1 MLRFGGDSCLAR
13 SIIALALG
21 RIAMAVHIRGITW
34 TQKEAVPLESI
45 RLTCYVEKFESDVF
59 CRTGSFVWQELENP
73 LRLVRSLRPRGK
85 SSLCSAARY

>member
-1 MLRFGGDSCLAR
+1 MLRFSGDSCLAR

-21 RIAMAVHIRGITW
+21 RTAMAVHIPGITR
-34 TQKEAVPLESI
+34 TQNEAVPSESI

-73 LRLVRSLRPRGK
+73 LRLVRSLRPSGT
-85 SSLCSAARY
+85 STQCLTARY